1 MLTWIPIQPAGGI
14 AYTSRLSFFFSP
26 TPLQCTGRG
35 AVTFVQR
42 HLAFA
47 CTEAR
52 SWLRRRERPAG
63 AERRARHDP
72 TQGKTKGR
80 GALLLLLPSYL
91 LELRR
96 RRRRSRQKSMMG
108 SPMVRLRSTV
118 HGRLKSFAVMN
129 LKILF
134 TLMLC
139 VALEKKRVAF
149 IALAYALAC
158 AQTRKGHTQSVR
170 NTHNLFDREFADA
183 KAKKKGEKFQ
193 LDAR

>member
-35 AVTFVQR
+35 AVTYVQR

-158 AQTRKGHTQSVR
+158 GQHRKGHTRQSVR
-170 NTHNLFDREFADA
+170 NNTHNLFGRKFMQMQMR
-183 KAKKKGEKFQ
+183 KRKEKSF
-193 LDAR
+193 D